1 MIAGGGTVEDV
12 ATTSYKLHGSLDKFE
27 AGTPNIISAV
37 SLLKAIEY
45 ITSIGGIQKIRE
57 HEQELVKY
65 FLEKAKDSNI
75 EIV

>member
-12 ATTSYKLHGSLDKFE
+12 DTTSYRLHGSVDKFE
-27 AGTPNIISAV
+27 AGTPKIIGAV

-57 HEQELVKY
+57 HEQQLVHY
-65 FLEKAKDSNI
+65 FMNKLSTE
-75 EIV
+75 

>member
-12 ATTSYKLHGSLDKFE
+12 DTTSYRRLHGSVDKFE
-27 AGTPNIISAV
+27 AGTPNIIGAV

-57 HEQELVKY
+57 HEQQLVHY
-65 FLEKAKDSNI
+65 FMNKLSTE
-75 EIV
+75 